1 MKIFPQFF
9 KFTVMLLFLVVVF
22 FFYTLWMLPSD
33 SISQNLNSKIASS
46 LQDPSHYESQSN
58 IVSTSISQNGSSS
71 SLFSSL
77 SLDIMN
83 NDTISVLAGPTLIDG
98 TGDPPKPNSVIIIKG
113 NKIIAVTNETEYH
126 DRYYYSLFNNNETAR
141 VNILNLTGKY
151 VIPGLFDMHSHVAGV
166 RKNSYNQNFSEN
178 ALEMLLDYGVT
189 TIRSPAGPTNE
200 SIALKQNVSKG
211 NIEGPE
217 MFTAGVLLNGPQIAI
232 PFVEAQISTEE
243 QAREEVRLQ
252 AAAGVD
258 FVKLYVG
265 LPPNLVKAAID
276 EAHNQG
282 IRVIGHLYMTS
293 WTDAANLGID
303 ALTHGVPVNPF
314 LLPSGDKQEQFLEN
328 GGGPFEH
335 FLWLDLVDLNST
347 EIEDMINALVENDIP
362 VDPTLSIYE
371 AMLKD
376 DIDQDGFSDP
386 QNQLRWAKVLQLTKI
401 MYDNGVQ
408 ILSGSDIPNFGL
420 VPGASLH
427 NELELLVEAGIEPLE
442 VIEIAT
448 NNGAT
453 ALDIDEIVGTIQPQ
467 KQADMIILSEN
478 PLENIT
484 NTKTIEAVLVDG
496 RFADIDNSNQ
506 PMIGKLSS

>member
-1 MKIFPQFF
+1 MFLQLF
-9 KFTVMLLFLVVVF
+9 KLTVMLLFLVIVF
-22 FFYTLWMLPSD
+22 FSYILEVLPSIP
-33 SISQNLNSKIASS
+33 ISQYLDSKIASS
-46 LQDPSHYESQSN
+46 LQESSQDESQSN
-58 IVSTSISQNGSSS
+58 IVSTSISPNN
-71 SLFSSL
+71 SSL
-77 SLDIMN
+77 SSLLLDSMN
-83 NDTISVLAGPTLIDG
+83 NDTISVLVGATLIDG
-98 TGDPPKPNSVIIIKG
+98 TGDQPKPNAVIIIDG
-113 NKIIAVTNETEYH
+113 NKIVAVTNETEYH
-126 DRYYYSLFNNNETAR
+126 DQYYYSLVNNETAR

-151 VIPGLFDMHSHVAGV
+151 VIPGLFDMHAHVAGV

-189 TIRSPAGPTNE
+189 TIRSPAGPTNQ
-200 SIALKQNVSKG
+200 SIALKHNVSEG

-217 MFTAGVLLNGPQIAI
+217 IFTAGVLLNDPQIAI

-243 QAREEVRLQ
+243 QAREEVRRQ
-252 AAAGVD
+252 AEAGVD
-258 FVKLYVG
+258 FIKLYVG
-265 LPPNLVKAAID
+265 LPPHLVKAAID
-276 EAHNQG
+276 EAHSLG

-293 WTDAANLGID
+293 WTEAANLGID
-303 ALTHGVPVNPF
+303 ALAHGVPVNPS
-314 LLPSGDKQEQFLEN
+314 LLPAGDKREQFLEN

-347 EIEDMINALVENDIP
+347 EIKEMINALVENDIP

-371 AMLKD
+371 AMLKDD

-401 MYDNGVQ
+401 MYDRGVQ

-427 NELELLVEAGIEPLE
+427 NELELLVEAGIKPLE

-453 ALDIDEIVGTIQPQ
+453 ALGIDETVGTIQPE
-467 KQADMIILSEN
+467 KQADMIILSAN
-478 PLENIT
+478 PVENIS
-484 NTKTIEAVLVDG
+484 NTKEIEAVMVDG
-496 RFADIDNSNQ
+496 RFADIDNN
-506 PMIGKLSS
+506 

>member
-1 MKIFPQFF
+1 MTRFPRFF
-9 KFTVMLLFLVVVF
+9 KLTVMPLFLVVVF
-22 FFYTLWMLPSD
+22 FCYILEVLPSIP
-33 SISQNLNSKIASS
+33 ISQYLGSKIASS
-46 LQDPSHYESQSN
+46 LQEPSHYEPQSN
-58 IVSTSISQNGSSS
+58 IVSTSISPNN
-71 SLFSSL
+71 SSL
-77 SLDIMN
+77 SSLLLDSIN

-98 TGDPPKPNSVIIIKG
+98 TGDPPKPNAVIIING
-113 NKIIAVTNETEYH
+113 NKIVAVTNETEYY
-126 DRYYYSLFNNNETAR
+126 DQYYYSLINNETAK
-141 VNILNLTGKY
+141 VNVLNLTGKY
-151 VIPGLFDMHSHVAGV
+151 VIPGLFDMHAHVAGV

-189 TIRSPAGPTNE
+189 TIRSPAGPTNQ
-200 SIALKQNVSKG
+200 SIALKHNVSEG

-217 MFTAGVLLNGPQIAI
+217 IFTAGVLLNGPQIPI
-232 PFVEAQISTEE
+232 PFVEAQIRTEE

-258 FVKLYVG
+258 FIKLYVG

-276 EAHNQG
+276 EAHSLG
-282 IRVIGHLYMTS
+282 VRVIGHLYMTS
-293 WTDAANLGID
+293 WTEAANLGID

-314 LLPSGDKQEQFLEN
+314 LLPSGDEREQFLEN

-347 EIEDMINALVENDIP
+347 EIEEMMNALVENDIP

-371 AMLKD
+371 VMLKEDGD
-376 DIDQDGFSDP
+376 DDDADDGFSDP
-386 QNQLRWAKVLQLTKI
+386 QNQLRWAKVLQLTKM

-408 ILSGSDIPNFGL
+408 ILSGTDIPNFGL

-427 NELELLVEAGIEPLE
+427 NELELLVEAGIKPLE

-453 ALDIDEIVGTIQPQ
+453 ALGIGDRVGTIQPG
-467 KQADMIILSEN
+467 KEVDMIILSAN
-478 PLENIT
+478 PIENIS
-484 NTKTIEAVLVDG
+484 NTKGIEAVLVDG

-506 PMIGKLSS
+506 

>member
-1 MKIFPQFF
+1 MPSYMIMFPRYF
-9 KFTVMLLFLVVVF
+9 KLTVMLLFLVVVF
-22 FFYTLWMLPSD
+22 HTLSMLPSIPIPQYLD
-33 SISQNLNSKIASS
+33 SKIASS
-46 LQDPSHYESQSN
+46 SLQEPSHYESHSN
-58 IVSTSISQNGSSS
+58 VIFTSISQNGSSS
-71 SLFSSL
+71 LSLSSL
-77 SLDIMN
+77 SVDTMN
-83 NDTISVLAGPTLIDG
+83 NDDTISVLVGPTLIDG
-98 TGDPPKPNSVIIIKG
+98 TGDPPKPNAVIIING
-113 NKIIAVTNETEYH
+113 NKIVAVTNETEYH
-126 DRYYYSLFNNNETAR
+126 DQYYYSLINNNETAR
-141 VNILNLTGKY
+141 VNVLNLTGKY
-151 VIPGLFDMHSHVAGV
+151 VIPGLFDMHAHVAGV

-189 TIRSPAGPTNE
+189 TIRSPAGPTNQ
-200 SIALKQNVSKG
+200 SIALKHNVSKG

-217 MFTAGVLLNGPQIAI
+217 IFTAGVLLNGPQIAI

-243 QAREEVRLQ
+243 QAREEVRHQ
-252 AAAGVD
+252 AEAGVD

-265 LPPNLVKAAID
+265 LQPNLVKAAIE
-276 EAHNQG
+276 EAHSQG

-314 LLPSGDKQEQFLEN
+314 LLPSGDKREQFLEN

-347 EIEDMINALVENDIP
+347 EIEEMVNALVENGIP
-362 VDPTLSIYE
+362 VDPTLSIYQ

-376 DIDQDGFSDP
+376 DGDDDADDGFSDP

-408 ILSGSDIPNFGL
+408 ILSGTDIPNFGL

-427 NELELLVEAGIEPLE
+427 NELELLVEAGIKPVE
-442 VIEIAT
+442 VIKIAT

-453 ALDIDEIVGTIQPQ
+453 ALGIDDRVGTIQPE

-478 PLENIT
+478 PIENIS
-484 NTKTIEAVLVDG
+484 NTKEIEAVLVDG
-496 RFADIDNSNQ
+496 RFADIDNNNQ
-506 PMIGKLSS
+506 

>member
-1 MKIFPQFF
+1 MFPRYF
-9 KFTVMLLFLVVVF
+9 KFIVISLFSVVIV
-22 FFYTLWMLPSD
+22 YALWMLLSN
-33 SISQNLNSKIASS
+33 SISQYPDSKIASS
-46 LQDPSHYESQSN
+46 LQEPSQYESQDRIASHF
-58 IVSTSISQNGSSS
+58 ISQYGSS
-71 SLFSSL
+71 LLSSL
-77 SLDIMN
+77 SLDTMN
-83 NDTISVLAGPTLIDG
+83 NSTITVLAGPTLIDG
-98 TGDPPKPNSVIIIKG
+98 TGDPPKPNAVIIING
-113 NKIIAVTNETEYH
+113 NKIFAVTNETEYY
-126 DRYYYSLFNNNETAR
+126 DQYYSLINNESAR
-141 VNILNLTGKY
+141 VNILDLTGKY
-151 VIPGLFDMHSHVAGV
+151 VIPGLFDMHAHVAGV

-200 SIALKQNVSKG
+200 SIALKHNVSEG

-217 MFTAGVLLNGPQIAI
+217 IFTAGVLLNGPQIPI
-232 PFVEAQISTEE
+232 PFVEKQISTEE
-243 QAREEVRLQ
+243 QAREEVRHQ
-252 AAAGVD
+252 AEAGVD

-276 EAHNQG
+276 EARSLG

-314 LLPSGDKQEQFLEN
+314 LLPSGDKREQFLEN
-328 GGGPFEH
+328 GGGPFDH

-347 EIEDMINALVENDIP
+347 EIEEMINALVENDIP

-376 DIDQDGFSDP
+376 DGDDDDGFSDP

-427 NELELLVEAGIEPLE
+427 NELELLAEAGIKPLE

-453 ALDIDEIVGTIQPQ
+453 ALGIDDRVGTIQPG
-467 KQADMIILSEN
+467 KQADMIILSAS
-478 PLENIT
+478 PIENIN
-484 NTKTIEAVLVDG
+484 NTKEIEAVLVDG
-496 RFADIDNSNQ
+496 RFADIDNNNQ
-506 PMIGKLSS
+506 

>member
-1 MKIFPQFF
+1 MFPRYF
-9 KFTVMLLFLVVVF
+9 KFIVISLFSVVIV
-22 FFYTLWMLPSD
+22 YALWMLLSNP
-33 SISQNLNSKIASS
+33 ISQYPDSKIASS
-46 LQDPSHYESQSN
+46 LQELSHYESQGRIASHF
-58 IVSTSISQNGSSS
+58 ISQYGSSS
-71 SLFSSL
+71 LLSSL
-77 SLDIMN
+77 SLDTMN
-83 NDTISVLAGPTLIDG
+83 NNNTITVLAGPTLIDG
-98 TGDPPKPNSVIIIKG
+98 TGDPPKPNAVIIING
-113 NKIIAVTNETEYH
+113 NKIFAVTNETEYY
-126 DRYYYSLFNNNETAR
+126 DQYYSLINNESAR
-141 VNILNLTGKY
+141 VNILDLTGKY
-151 VIPGLFDMHSHVAGV
+151 VIPGLFDMHAHVGGV

-200 SIALKQNVSKG
+200 SIALKHNVSKG

-217 MFTAGVLLNGPQIAI
+217 IFTAGVLLNGPQIPI
-232 PFVEAQISTEE
+232 PFVEKQISTEE
-243 QAREEVRLQ
+243 QAREEVRHQ
-252 AAAGVD
+252 AEAGVD

-276 EAHNQG
+276 EAHSQG

-303 ALTHGVPVNPF
+303 ALAHGVPVNPF
-314 LLPSGDKQEQFLEN
+314 LLPSGDRREQFLEN
-328 GGGPFEH
+328 GGGPFDH

-347 EIEDMINALVENDIP
+347 EIEEMINALVENDIP

-376 DIDQDGFSDP
+376 DGDDDGFSDP

-427 NELELLVEAGIEPLE
+427 NELELLAEAGIKPLE

-453 ALDIDEIVGTIQPQ
+453 ALGIDDRVGTIQPG
-467 KQADMIILSEN
+467 KQADMIILSAS
-478 PLENIT
+478 PIENIS
-484 NTKTIEAVLVDG
+484 NTKEIEAVLVDG
-496 RFADIDNSNQ
+496 RFADIDNNQ
-506 PMIGKLSS
+506 

>member
-1 MKIFPQFF
+1 MKMFPQHF
-9 KFTVMLLFLVVVF
+9 KFTVMPLFLVVGV
-22 FFYTLWMLPSD
+22 YTLWMLLSNPFSQSLDSTVAFLLQEPSYYESNTTITSP
-33 SISQNLNSKIASS
+33 SISQNK
-46 LQDPSHYESQSN
+46 
-58 IVSTSISQNGSSS
+58 
-71 SLFSSL
+71 SSL
-77 SLDIMN
+77 SSLSRDTMN
-83 NDTISVLAGPTLIDG
+83 NDTISVLVGATLIDG
-98 TGDPPKPNSVIIIKG
+98 TGDPPKPNAVIIING
-113 NKIIAVTNETEYH
+113 NKIVVVTNETEYH
-126 DRYYYSLFNNNETAR
+126 DQYFSLINNETDK

-151 VIPGLFDMHSHVAGV
+151 VIPGLFDMHAHVAGV

-178 ALEMLLDYGVT
+178 ALKMLLDYGVT
-189 TIRSPAGPTNE
+189 TIRSPAGPTNQ
-200 SIALKQNVSKG
+200 SIALKHNVSEG
-211 NIEGPE
+211 IIEGPE

-371 AMLKD
+371 AILRENR
-376 DIDQDGFSDP
+376 QGFSNLQD
-386 QNQLRWAKVLQLTKI
+386 QLRWAKVLELTEI
-401 MYDNGVQ
+401 MYNKGVQ

-420 VPGASLH
+420 IPGASLH
-427 NELELLVEAGIEPLE
+427 NELELLTEAGIKPLE

-448 NNGAT
+448 NNGAE
-453 ALDIDEIVGTIQPQ
+453 ALGIDNRVGTIQSE
-467 KQADMIILSEN
+467 KQADMIILTLN
-478 PLENIT
+478 PIENIS
-484 NTKTIEAVLVDG
+484 NTKEIEAVIVDG
-496 RFADIDNSNQ
+496 RLADIDTQ
-506 PMIGKLSS
+506 G

>member
-1 MKIFPQFF
+1 MKMFPRYF
-9 KFTVMLLFLVVVF
+9 KFIVISLFSVVIV
-22 FFYTLWMLPSD
+22 YALWMLLSNP
-33 SISQNLNSKIASS
+33 ISQYPDSKIASS
-46 LQDPSHYESQSN
+46 LQEPSQYESQGRMASHF
-58 IVSTSISQNGSSS
+58 ISQYGSSS
-71 SLFSSL
+71 LSSL
-77 SLDIMN
+77 SLDTMN
-83 NDTISVLAGPTLIDG
+83 NNTITVLAGPTLIDG
-98 TGDPPKPNSVIIIKG
+98 TGDPPKPNAVIIING
-113 NKIIAVTNETEYH
+113 NKIFAVTNETEYY
-126 DRYYYSLFNNNETAR
+126 DQYYSLINNESAR
-141 VNILNLTGKY
+141 VNILDLTGKY
-151 VIPGLFDMHSHVAGV
+151 VIPGLFDMHAHVAGV

-200 SIALKQNVSKG
+200 SIALKHNVSKG

-217 MFTAGVLLNGPQIAI
+217 IFTAGVLLNGPQIPI
-232 PFVEAQISTEE
+232 PFVEKQISTEE
-243 QAREEVRLQ
+243 QAREEVRHQ
-252 AAAGVD
+252 AEAGVD

-276 EAHNQG
+276 EAHSQG

-303 ALTHGVPVNPF
+303 ALAHGVPVNPF
-314 LLPSGDKQEQFLEN
+314 LLPSGDRREQFLEN
-328 GGGPFEH
+328 GGGPFDH

-347 EIEDMINALVENDIP
+347 EIEEMINALVENDIP

-376 DIDQDGFSDP
+376 DGDDDGFSDP

-401 MYDNGVQ
+401 MYDNGLQ

-427 NELELLVEAGIEPLE
+427 NELELLAEAGIKPLE

-448 NNGAT
+448 NNGAM
-453 ALDIDEIVGTIQPQ
+453 ALGIDDRVGTIQPG
-467 KQADMIILSEN
+467 KQADMIILSAS
-478 PLENIT
+478 PIENIS
-484 NTKTIEAVLVDG
+484 NTKEIEAVLVDG
-496 RFADIDNSNQ
+496 RFADIDNNQ
-506 PMIGKLSS
+506 

>member
-1 MKIFPQFF
+1 
-9 KFTVMLLFLVVVF
+9 MLLFLVVVF
-22 FFYTLWMLPSD
+22 FYTLLILPSNT
-33 SISQNLNSKIASS
+33 ISQYLDSKIASS
-46 LQDPSHYESQSN
+46 LQEEPSHHESQSN
-58 IVSTSISQNGSSS
+58 IVSSSIFQNGSSS
-71 SLFSSL
+71 ALLSSL
-77 SLDIMN
+77 SLDTMNN
-83 NDTISVLAGPTLIDG
+83 NDTISVLVGPTLIDG
-98 TGDPPKPNSVIIIKG
+98 TGDPPKPNAVIIING
-113 NKIIAVTNETEYH
+113 NKIVAVTNETQYR
-126 DRYYYSLFNNNETAR
+126 DQYYYYSLINNNETAR

-151 VIPGLFDMHSHVAGV
+151 VIPGLFDMHAHVAGV

-200 SIALKQNVSKG
+200 SIALKHNVSKG

-217 MFTAGVLLNGPQIAI
+217 IFTAGVLLNGPQIPI
-232 PFVEAQISTEE
+232 PFVEKQISTEE

-252 AAAGVD
+252 AEAGVD

-276 EAHNQG
+276 EAHSLG

-303 ALTHGVPVNPF
+303 ALAHGVPVSPF
-314 LLPSGDKQEQFLEN
+314 LLPSGDKREQFLEN
-328 GGGPFEH
+328 GGGPFDH

-347 EIEDMINALVENDIP
+347 EIKEMINALVENDIP

-371 AMLKD
+371 AMLKEDGD
-376 DIDQDGFSDP
+376 DDDGFSDP

-408 ILSGSDIPNFGL
+408 ILSGTDIPNFGL

-427 NELELLVEAGIEPLE
+427 NELELLVEAGIKPLE
-442 VIEIAT
+442 VIKIAT

-453 ALDIDEIVGTIQPQ
+453 ALGIEDRVGTIQPE
-467 KQADMIILSEN
+467 KQADMIILSAN
-478 PLENIT
+478 PIENIS
-484 NTKTIEAVLVDG
+484 NTKEIEAVLVDG
-496 RFADIDNSNQ
+496 RFVDIDNNNQ
-506 PMIGKLSS
+506 